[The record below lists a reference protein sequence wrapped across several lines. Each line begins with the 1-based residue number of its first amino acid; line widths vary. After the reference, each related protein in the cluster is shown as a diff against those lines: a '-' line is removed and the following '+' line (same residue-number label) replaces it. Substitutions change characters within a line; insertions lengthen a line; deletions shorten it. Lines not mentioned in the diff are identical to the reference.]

1 MTPPTPPTPP
11 SRRRRRVGLTGRTA
25 RETWEGRFGPNM
37 TPMVDIV
44 LVILIFFMAG
54 TTFLGQE
61 WFLRS
66 ESFRSARVPGRP
78 DALDLPP
85 VWLTISLSVG
95 DGGRTLF
102 AGLDSDRSKR
112 LDLAAFGERLR
123 EFARGTDTAKII
135 VVLVPDPAVPY
146 KDVVAVHEA
155 CAAAGIERVGISQ

>member
-1 MTPPTPPTPP
+1 MSPTPL
-11 SRRRRRVGLTGRTA
+11 RRGRAGLRGRSA

-61 WFLRS
+61 WFLKS
-66 ESFRSARVPGRP
+66 ESFRGTRTPAKP

-85 VWLTISLSVG
+85 VWLTITLSVG
-95 DGGRTLF
+95 EGGRTV
-102 AGLDSDRSKR
+102 ASGLDQDRSKR
-112 LDLAAFGERLR
+112 LDLTAFGEKIQA
-123 EFARGTDTAKII
+123 FARGTDTNKII
-135 VVLVPDPAVPY
+135 VVLVPDPMVPY

>member
-1 MTPPTPPTPP
+1 MKR
-11 SRRRRRVGLTGRTA
+11 SLRRSGGGLAGRSA
-25 RETWEGRFGPNM
+25 REMWEGRFGPNM

-61 WFLRS
+61 WFLKS
-66 ESFRSARVPGRP
+66 ESFRSTRTPSTP

-85 VWLTISLSVG
+85 VWLTITLSVG
-95 DGGRTLF
+95 QSGQTLA
-102 AGLDSDRSKR
+102 AGLDADRAKV
-112 LDLAAFGERLR
+112 LDLAALSLRLR
-123 EFARGTDTAKII
+123 EFARGTETKKII